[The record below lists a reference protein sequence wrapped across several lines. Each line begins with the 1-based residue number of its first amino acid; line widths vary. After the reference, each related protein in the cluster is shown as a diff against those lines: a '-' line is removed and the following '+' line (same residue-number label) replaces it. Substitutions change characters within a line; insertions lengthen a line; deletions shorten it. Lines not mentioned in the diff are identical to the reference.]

1 MRTKLAKETYEQ
13 LKASHVEGDQEGTTV
28 LMDTSKYS
36 KEQVFTA
43 IDELNK
49 KFGHVGY
56 RYSRQE
62 KKMMYAVY
70 NGLELE
76 Q

>member
-1 MRTKLAKETYEQ
+1 MRTKLAKETLVQ
-13 LKASHVEGDQEGTTV
+13 LKANHEEGDQEGTTV

-56 RYSRQE
+56 RYSQQE

-70 NGLELE
+70 DGIELE
-76 Q
+76 

>member
-1 MRTKLAKETYEQ
+1 MRTKLAKETLEQ
-13 LKASHVEGDQEGTTV
+13 LKTNHQEGDQEGTTV

-43 IDELNK
+43 IDELNR

-70 NGLELE
+70 DGLELE